1 MGNTLWMLEENQ
13 HDDNFDHSIIL
24 QESKYLDTLCT
35 KLQLP
40 KLSTY
45 FDESILAE
53 EFGINVEP
61 KYIDATFLKKV
72 FSSLIEE
79 IPISTNIFLIEELKD
94 LLQKCTLAQKK
105 NTKVRLAL
113 VA

>member
-1 MGNTLWMLEENQ
+1 MGNTLWILDENQ
-13 HDDNFDHSIIL
+13 HDDDFDHSIVL
-24 QESKYLDTLCT
+24 QSKKYLDTLCT

-45 FDESILAE
+45 FDDSILAE
-53 EFGINVEP
+53 EFGMNMVP
-61 KYIDATFLKKV
+61 KYIDATLLEKL

-79 IPISTNIFLIEELKD
+79 IPISTNILLIEELKD

-113 VA
+113 VP